1 MRKFRYRP
9 AIVNGN
15 PIVKFLFEEMH
26 RQQCCQMDLSER
38 VGLHRDTL
46 RNWRT
51 RHTPSVDSME
61 AALNYLGYTLKVVR
75 LAEAGEDVLGR
86 GELSYD
92 EVMTDVTKAKAK

>member
-26 RQQCCQMDLSER
+26 RQRCCQMDLSER

-51 RHTPSVDSME
+51 RYTPRVNDLE
-61 AALNYLGYTLKVVR
+61 AALNQLGYTLRVARLRDVR
-75 LAEAGEDVLGR
+75 QVGTLMQSEID
-86 GELSYD
+86 YD
-92 EVMTDVTKAKAK
+92 EVQ